1 MSLTSVNLLPEDM
14 IDEYG
19 IELEGEAV
27 YNPLHSNHISSPS
40 NDIGEI
46 LGTILIVLGNNRYEE
61 SLVLLQSLFES
72 LPEKIQQNFF
82 QWHFLQK
89 RKIINEKFKVLS

>member
-1 MSLTSVNLLPEDM
+1 
-14 IDEYG
+14 
-19 IELEGEAV
+19 V
-27 YNPLHSNHISSPS
+27 YNPLHFNHISSPS

-61 SLVLLQSLFES
+61 SLVLLKSLFES
-72 LPEKIQQNFF
+72 LPEKVQKNFF

-89 RKIINEKFKVLS
+89 RKIINEKLKFLAEGMLCCTRSEYLNI

>member
-1 MSLTSVNLLPEDM
+1 M
-14 IDEYG
+14 
-19 IELEGEAV
+19 

-61 SLVLLQSLFES
+61 SL
-72 LPEKIQQNFF
+72 PEKVQKNFF